1 MAGGATLLEQMDV
14 YQKACLLADSVWD
27 IVDAW
32 KYFEKKT
39 VGDQLVRSIDSIGA
53 NIAEG
58 YGRYHYGEKL
68 KFYY

>member
-1 MAGGATLLEQMDV
+1 MDV

-39 VGDQLVRSIDSIGA
+39 VGDQLVRSIDSIGEILQKDMGDITMVK
-53 NIAEG
+53 N
-58 YGRYHYGEKL
+58 
-68 KFYY
+68 